1 MSKINKHGSNNDG
14 RVCNNSTPMDSSRAN
29 AKSSSKTQNPRKP
42 RRRSTSNPAINTDSI
57 ESNGKVMNN
66 PNYYFTDPTLAA
78 QATSIS
84 FNTFLGTEDR
94 YSGGGAY
101 GLNHTP
107 TVMAINL
114 NPTAGP
120 MDPLY
125 SAASGINM
133 AGRKLYN
140 RLSSINAKTTNY
152 APQDL
157 ITLMLALGS
166 VLEYVSFIR
175 RCFGLA
181 FTTSYRN
188 RFVPKEIIK
197 IMGLDADDFFKNIA
211 AYRLEFNTLI
221 NLLQKVPFPANVA
234 YFEKCATM
242 YDHVWTDS
250 EDMAIAQL
258 YVFMPYSVWKF
269 NEAYSEQGSGLNTVE
284 LNAIPAQA
292 KPMSNYLDILS
303 QMIEALVTSSTLNF
317 VYADIL
323 NLAAKENIPLYQVQF
338 LPENYVVLPEYNAE
352 ALLQIHNMSIVG
364 YPNATTAPTGVTHF
378 TKQND
383 VVPNVNKNEVEYY
396 PVYYQTSASLC
407 AQKFIDFPSGQP
419 DVAQI
424 IEATRYVALAKDY
437 ALETVGKTTMYR
449 MTDVAVGDHVVI
461 SFVIYYSE
469 GKSAESPYIASSAL
483 STNDV
488 YKTLAA
494 LSKFDWAPI
503 MYAYDPQTPAKF
515 IDVFG
520 DLNYYTL
527 VDRNYINR
535 VDDLA
540 MMALFELR

>member
-1 MSKINKHGSNNDG
+1 MSKINKHGNNTNG
-14 RVCNNSTPMDSSRAN
+14 RVRNNSTAVDSGRASV
-29 AKSSSKTQNPRKP
+29 KPDTRTQNSRKP
-42 RRRSTSNPAINTDSI
+42 RRRSNSTSAVNTESI
-57 ESNGKVMNN
+57 ETDGKVMNN

-84 FNTFLGTEDR
+84 FNTFLGTEDV
-94 YSGGGAY
+94 YSGGGAH
-101 GLNHTP
+101 GVNHTP
-107 TVMAINL
+107 TVMAINF

-125 SAASGINM
+125 SASSGINM

-166 VLEYVSFIR
+166 VLEYISFLR

-211 AYRLEFNTLI
+211 AYRLEFNTLM

-234 YFEKCATM
+234 YFDKCAKM

-250 EDMAIAQL
+250 ADMAIAQL
-258 YVFMPYSVWKF
+258 YVFNPYSVWKF
-269 NEAYSEQGSGLNTVE
+269 NETYSEQGTGLNTVE
-284 LNAIPAQA
+284 LHVTPANA
-292 KPMSNYLDILS
+292 KPMSDYLNILS

-323 NLAAKENIPLYQVQF
+323 NLANKENIPLYQVQF
-338 LPENYVVLPEYNAE
+338 LPENYVVLPEYSAE

-364 YPNATTAPTGVTHF
+364 YPNLTQAPTGVTHF
-378 TKQND
+378 TQLND
-383 VVPNVNKNEVEYY
+383 VIPNVNKNEVEYY
-396 PVYYQTSASLC
+396 PVYLQTSASLC

-419 DVAQI
+419 DAAQI

-437 ALETVGKTTMYR
+437 ALHTVGKTTMYA
-449 MTDVAVGDHVVI
+449 MSEVAVGDHVAI
-461 SFVIYYSE
+461 SYVIYYSE

-483 STNDV
+483 STADN
-488 YKTLAA
+488 YKTFAA
-494 LSKFDWAPI
+494 LTKFDWAPI
-503 MYAYDPQTPAKF
+503 MYSYDPSTPAKF
-515 IDVFG
+515 TDVFG
-520 DLNYYTL
+520 DLNYYTII
-527 VDRNYINR
+527 DRNYINR
-535 VDDLA
+535 VDDLG
-540 MMALFELR
+540 MMALFDLR